1 MDCLRN
7 QSKGEPMTD
16 VCDKHH
22 WKMWM
27 PNGIYKCSA
36 CGQFKLKLKE
46 TT

>member
-1 MDCLRN
+1 
-7 QSKGEPMTD
+7 MTD
-16 VCDKHH
+16 VCSKHH

-46 TT
+46 NNRG